1 MMSMM
6 MQMAQEVRAVM
17 AAAAAAAV
25 LKIATGTNAVLIS
38 AQILRRLISLAEAEF
53 ARTVA
58 FDV

>member
-1 MMSMM
+1 
-6 MQMAQEVRAVM
+6 
-17 AAAAAAAV
+17 